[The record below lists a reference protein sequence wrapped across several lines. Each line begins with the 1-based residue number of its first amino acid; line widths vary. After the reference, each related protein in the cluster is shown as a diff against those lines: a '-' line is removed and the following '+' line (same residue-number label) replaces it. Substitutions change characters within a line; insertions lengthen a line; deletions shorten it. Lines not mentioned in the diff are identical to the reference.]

1 MKNIKR
7 KEAKDLLIPVDEAVQ
22 CFNRF
27 NELKGDLHKVQIK
40 CTVVQIAADPVK
52 LLLHLPIG
60 GNRLDVSGAISFM
73 QKNKIKSIRING
85 STNLI
90 VDVKNK
96 TITVQGESDSLGKVC
111 QEEIFALLLRA
122 FFNFKIIFKKING
135 QGFKRSHL
143 TIDLV
148 GEDYTV
154 EDLISTIQPTKNTL

>member
-1 MKNIKR
+1 MKNIK
-7 KEAKDLLIPVDEAVQ
+7 KEAKDLLIPVGEAVQ

-40 CTVVQIAADPVK
+40 CTVVQIATDPVK

-60 GNRLDVSGAISFM
+60 GNRLDVSGAIFFM
-73 QKNKIKSIRING
+73 QKNNIKSIRTNG

-96 TITVQGESDSLGKVC
+96 TITVQGESNSLGKVC
-111 QEEIFALLLRA
+111 KEEIFSLLLRT
-122 FFNFKIIFKKING
+122 FYNFEFTFKIING
-135 QGFKRSHL
+135 QGFKRSHM
-143 TIDLV
+143 TIDLD

-154 EDLISTIQPTKNTL
+154 EDLIATIQPTKTTN